1 MNGRRKIE
9 WLATARHTG
18 TKITPKEGDTESSV
32 FRAAAGQAFL
42 AGVAKTFVS
51 GIAEI
56 QSRYKS
62 EIQPEQI
69 KQLAN
74 ELLNSVQSRM
84 TKDFL
89 NPIASSY
96 RNMQG
101 DIFKL
106 AISPFNDSVAA
117 IRRMEIRQHL
127 RSLDGKQRL
136 EIFNQAVENGG
147 DEIINAFIE
156 NSKFFSLLDPALIE
170 QGKRKWL
177 QRKDPTLAEA
187 FLSTEQAGSV
197 LSSNFESIIGDL
209 AAYAS
214 AQPERI
220 QKLLADIPKPGW
232 THLKSGDEKII
243 DSGVMASMLPPPSG
257 KFSESAES
265 RFAEAN
271 KSK

>member
-1 MNGRRKIE
+1 
-9 WLATARHTG
+9 
-18 TKITPKEGDTESSV
+18 
-32 FRAAAGQAFL
+32 L
-42 AGVAKTFVS
+42 AGIAKTLIS
-51 GIAEI
+51 GIVEI

-69 KQLAN
+69 TALAN
-74 ELLNSVQSRM
+74 ELLIRVQSRM
-84 TKDFL
+84 GEFL
-89 NPIASSY
+89 GPIASSY
-96 RNMQG
+96 CNMQG

-197 LSSNFESIIGDL
+197 LASNFESIIGDL

-214 AQPERI
+214 VQPERI

-232 THLKSGDEKII
+232 THLKTGDERMI
-243 DSGVMASMLPPPSG
+243 DSGVMPSMLPPPAG
-257 KFSESAES
+257 KI
-265 RFAEAN
+265 
-271 KSK
+271 

>member
-1 MNGRRKIE
+1 MASRKKIE
-9 WLATARHTG
+9 WLAAAGHAG

-32 FRAAAGQAFL
+32 FRASKGQEFL
-42 AGVAKTFVS
+42 SGVGKLFID

-56 QSRYKS
+56 EKRFVP
-62 EIQPEQI
+62 EIRSGEI
-69 KQLAN
+69 SKLAD

-89 NPIASSY
+89 NPVASSY

-156 NSKFFSLLDPALIE
+156 NSKFFNLLDPALIE
-170 QGKRKWL
+170 QGKRQWL
-177 QRKDPTLAEA
+177 QQKDPTLAEA

-197 LSSNFESIIGDL
+197 LASNFESIIGDL

-232 THLKSGDEKII
+232 THLKSSDEKII